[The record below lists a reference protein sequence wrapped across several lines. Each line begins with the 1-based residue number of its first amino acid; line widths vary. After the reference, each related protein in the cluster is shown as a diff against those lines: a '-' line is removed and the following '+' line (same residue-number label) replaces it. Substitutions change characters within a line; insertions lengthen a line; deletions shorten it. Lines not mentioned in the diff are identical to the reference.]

1 MTDFLTRPPFSLAP
15 DDLAWVKQTFAAL
28 SPGEK
33 IAQLFNLACFSNDP
47 AEMAHLSA
55 LQPGGITRFFGPDL
69 EYELGF
75 FDQLRVSAKVPL
87 LFSSDLEGSRM
98 SLPFGTQVPNP
109 LALAAINDDQAAR
122 QIARITAEEAAALGV
137 NWSFTPVLDINAAF
151 RSPIVATRSF
161 GSDIAIIRAQALA
174 QAETLQALGIA
185 ATLKHF
191 PGEGHDDRDQH
202 LVTTA
207 NPLSLA
213 AWEASHGSLYRA
225 GIDAGVLCV
234 MSAHIAF
241 PAFVRSI
248 DPDAELEAYRPASIN
263 RLLNIELLR
272 HRMGFNGLIVSDAS
286 VMAGLT
292 SWCNVDEAKLQ
303 IIANGCDMIL
313 FSDRPEADMARL
325 AAAAASGLIPQQRLD
340 EALWRVLG
348 LKARLGLHRQSPADP
363 ALRRQAIGT
372 ARNRATARAITARAP
387 TLVKD
392 RQELLPL
399 SPSRHARVLIISG
412 GIVSPQ
418 SPVPMA
424 FDLPD
429 LLAAEGFKITHH
441 AADTEITRANFDL
454 ILYLFGEETLLTRGR
469 IFLDWAKVSGNFIG
483 AMQRHWHDIPT
494 AMISFGYPY
503 YLYDAPRVPTYI
515 NAYATMPDM
524 QAAVLECLM
533 GRAPWNQTSPVDPF
547 CGLEDARY

>member
-1 MTDFLTRPPFSLAP
+1 M
-15 DDLAWVKQTFAAL
+15 
-28 SPGEK
+28 
-33 IAQLFNLACFSNDP
+33 
-47 AEMAHLSA
+47 
-55 LQPGGITRFFGPDL
+55 
-69 EYELGF
+69 
-75 FDQLRVSAKVPL
+75 

-98 SLPFGTQVPNP
+98 SLPFGTQLPNP

-161 GSDIAIIRAQALA
+161 GSDPAIIRAQALA
-174 QAETLQALGIA
+174 QADTLQAHGIA

-202 LVTTA
+202 LVTTV
-207 NPLSLA
+207 NPLSLED
-213 AWEASHGSLYRA
+213 WENTHGALYRA
-225 GIDAGVLCV
+225 GIEAGVLAV

-248 DPDAELEAYRPASIN
+248 DPGARLEAYRPASIN

-272 HRMGFNGLIVSDAS
+272 KRLGFNGLIVSDAS
-286 VMAGLT
+286 EMAGLT
-292 SWCNVDEAKLQ
+292 SWCGNDEAKLQ

-313 FSDRPEADMARL
+313 FSLSPEADMAL
-325 AAAAASGLIPQQRLD
+325 LEQAAAKGQLAQARLD
-340 EALWRVLG
+340 EALLRVLG
-348 LKARLGLHRQSPADP
+348 LKARLGLHRPAPIDQTT
-363 ALRRQAIGT
+363 RRQAIGS
-372 ARNRATARAITARAP
+372 AQNRATARAITARAP

-392 RQELLPL
+392 IQALLPL
-399 SPSRHARVLIISG
+399 SPHRHRRVLIISG
-412 GIVSPQ
+412 GIISPL
-418 SPVPMA
+418 SPVPLD
-424 FDLPD
+424 FKLPAM
-429 LLAAEGFKITHH
+429 LANEGF
-441 AADTEITRANFDL
+441 EITTHGPETQITAANFDL

-469 IFLDWAKVSGNFIG
+469 IFLDWAKISGNFIG

-515 NAYATMPDM
+515 NAYATMEDM

-533 GRAPWNQTSPVDPF
+533 GRTKFNDTSPVDPF